1 MARISVPFSGITSHP
16 NHKDGECS
24 NIVNLRPK
32 NGYLKPV
39 PPRAEHAQLNREYDI
54 VFVHKVGTSEKWIGV
69 AGSTIYTGI
78 NTASPQTLERVDGS
92 INSVQQIGNT
102 LSFVTNT
109 TIYYVLWQNEEYK
122 FLGEIPELPVVN
134 FSTPSME
141 TMNLSY
147 TSEFGVTP
155 STDIEKKEE
164 LVDYTVS
171 LAKTLIDRRPYKFHD
186 AFFISYALR
195 LYDGS
200 AINHST
206 PILVMPQDEFK
217 TWGYAYLPYDINN
230 TEYGTDSE
238 VRLKMFNLT
247 AAYDF
252 TALEDWKDVIK
263 SVDFF
268 TTKYIG
274 LASPDNINKHFINRM
289 VSDGRGTPKTY
300 LHNIY
305 YSNARREEESFA
317 DTPED
322 KALNTS
328 QFYLYYSE
336 DDFSSKTTEF
346 PNNKV
351 TVRDNYYNI
360 IHQEDMPSSSFSH
373 HRIGAKNATVY
384 NNRLRLSGLT
394 TSLYL
399 GHPLPQFRWRSN
411 YNGVDTSEGFV
422 TSGSIM
428 VYVTLQT
435 EQGEFVVARNTDNQ
449 LVLFNNAFISYPD
462 PRATRIRVFSVESNG
477 YIHQR
482 LDVKLS
488 PHPRL
493 NIAYAINPDLKP
505 FVSDVDTGVYGGTPH
520 YNFNARL
527 IEPNKLKVSEV
538 NNPFY
543 FPSKNTYQIGSGT
556 ILAESSIVMNVT
568 DRNYGMYP
576 VFVFTDNGVFTM
588 AGQTSDSVHD
598 SVQAPTYLEP
608 PISKVIGATPYGV
621 CFVTKRGLMLISQN
635 NTRFLSP
642 QLRENDNEVILRQP
656 KGRLFFGEGS
666 IMDPVAYKMH
676 LSELSLYPGMTYNK
690 FLEEVT
696 NMLYNPYND
705 ELIIT
710 SSATDKFSLVYDF
723 PSKGFYLSTEK
734 FQGLVQNTFPD
745 IYVVDRQTVKDYS
758 KSSGSAANISLITRP
773 LYFGT
778 EDTKTLHRMYLR
790 ALMYN
795 VQRMS
800 VVGFHSLDGVNFFAF
815 KGSYFGKAG
824 NNYIDFDSGML
835 SRETYNQYI
844 MLLSGTVDE
853 ETQIRYSE
861 YDIEKRYNNDKMR

>member
-505 FVSDVDTGVYGGTPH
+505 FVSDVDTVVYGTPH

-608 PISKVIGATPYGV
+608 PISDKICATPYGV
-621 CFVTKRGLMLISQN
+621 VFITKRGLMIISQHE
-635 NTRFLSP
+635 TKFLSP
-642 QLRENDNEVILRQP
+642 QLRDDGDNVIFRMPGTND
-656 KGRLFFGEGS
+656 
-666 IMDPVAYKMH
+666 DPVVDLHDKISPADSITFREF
-676 LSELSLYPGMTYNK
+676 LSTVSDMI
-690 FLEEVT
+690 
-696 NMLYNPYND
+696 YNPYND
-705 ELIIT
+705 ELII
-710 SSATDKFSLVYDF
+710 SSKENEYCYVYDF
-723 PSKGFYLSTEK
+723 PTSSYYISTENIT
-734 FQGLVQNTFPD
+734 GIVQNSFPD
-745 IYVVDRQTVKDYS
+745 IYVLDGKNVKDYS
-758 KSSGSAANISLITRP
+758 QKHNGTTNISIITRP
-773 LYFGT
+773 LHFGT
-778 EDTKTLHRMYLR
+778 SDIKTLERTILR
-790 ALMYN
+790 ALLYK
-795 VQRMS
+795 VHS
-800 VVGFHSLDGVNFFAF
+800 ITVIAFHSVDGVRFEPA
-815 KGSYFGKAG
+815 KGRLVMGDDK
-824 NNYIDFDSGML
+824 NYKDIDLGL
-835 SRETYNQYI
+835 LARETYPHYV
-844 MLLSGTVDE
+844 LLISGTIDDE
-853 ETQIRYSE
+853 SQIRYAE
-861 YDIEKRYNNDKMR
+861 FEIVKRYDNDKMR